1 MICFA
6 VVYNDKDNLASSMK
20 IKVTKNGKS
29 CLQVFNIWP
38 WVFIW
43 TNSQRLHLNVLD
55 VSAYH
60 IRAVKLECGRSSV
73 VVSIFVTRF
82 HFPQFCVNLRIS
94 FTVDILLRFRRFLFC
109 SALAPFMKVAFHSPP
124 PINPGGYRNKHCFSI
139 PRNSPSQR
147 GHMLLMTKKTKYPL
161 ELN

>member
-6 VVYNDKDNLASSMK
+6 VVDNDKDNIASSMK

-43 TNSQRLHLNVLD
+43 TNSQRKHLNVLD

-60 IRAVKLECGRSSV
+60 ISAVKLECGRSSV

-94 FTVDILLRFRRFLFC
+94 FTVDILLRFLRFLYC
-109 SALAPFMKVAFHSPP
+109 TALAPFMKVAFHSPT
-124 PINPGGYRNKHCFSI
+124 PIIAGGYRNKHCFSI
-139 PRNSPSQR
+139 SRNSPSQR
-147 GHMLLMTKKTKYPL
+147 GHMLLMTKKNKYPL
-161 ELN
+161 ELI